1 MEQPS
6 ADSAQATQEITNE
19 SMREMARQVY
29 TQKGYTEVPA
39 QQAFAVRE
47 EFPQEV
53 YDLAYMDLDKA
64 EGQLKREILMARR
77 KIAFSYDWGTEA
89 CVAVEWDDEAKTFS
103 LLPSFEDLFPGWDV
117 PNDNDLVD
125 APSTETVEENPT
137 VSASDVQEASAASG
151 SRINLSSPVT
161 LWNNSTWVQS
171 NTGTTNATDF
181 YSINTVRSNVNY
193 YEMDVLSMPASM
205 ATINLGFTNA
215 GTGASLHSKRNLT
228 LATANL
234 AAFINPNDVSRIGFR
249 TSTNSTSGSARVS
262 VVRSLL
268 LSA

>member
-1 MEQPS
+1 MKRILSLFCVVVFAIALAVPAGAADMEQPS

-19 SMREMARQVY
+19 SLREIARQVY

-39 QQAFAVRE
+39 QQTFAVQE

-117 PNDNDLVD
+117 PRDSDLVD
-125 APSTETVEENPT
+125 APSTETAE
-137 VSASDVQEASAASG
+137 
-151 SRINLSSPVT
+151 
-161 LWNNSTWVQS
+161 
-171 NTGTTNATDF
+171 
-181 YSINTVRSNVNY
+181 
-193 YEMDVLSMPASM
+193 
-205 ATINLGFTNA
+205 
-215 GTGASLHSKRNLT
+215 
-228 LATANL
+228 
-234 AAFINPNDVSRIGFR
+234 
-249 TSTNSTSGSARVS
+249 
-262 VVRSLL
+262 
-268 LSA
+268 